1 MLFSTLKLPLD
12 GLSDEIGA
20 LLAIVQYGVH
30 AVQRALWQAGRDL
43 LMVDLFSAHA
53 LRIDDITNCYK
64 PYFTRY
70 HLFTSPL
77 LMISSIHQQRETD
90 MTKQFPTFAA
100 HNQVSCFNCEG
111 DLDGAHFSDS
121 GNAEGRWV
129 QHCEKCRM
137 STWYDLKVKEAA

>member
-1 MLFSTLKLPLD
+1 MFFPALQFPLD
-12 GLSDEIGA
+12 R
-20 LLAIVQYGVH
+20 LANEV
-30 AVQRALWQAGRDL
+30 RALFALVQNGVDAVKRSLGEARRHL